1 MQGIMTRDIGL
12 DNFKFILIAVVVIG
26 HSIEPILA
34 RFEWLKVIYTFI
46 YLFHMPMF
54 AYASGVVSTKV
65 LDNRAI
71 SSIVQ
76 KLIIPYIS
84 LEIIYS
90 VFDFYLFSRGTLNIS
105 PLVPYWIL
113 WYLFSLVLW
122 RLLLPFFNQFKFP
135 VVLALIAG
143 LACGINT
150 LDYNLSFSRTFVF
163 LPFFLIGHYH
173 HSTIVKILDN
183 YKFRTHVGAA
193 FISCLFVALWFIS
206 EIVNINFGWLYGS
219 RSYSSLNTS
228 WELGVLYRSSM
239 YALAFILGLVILAL
253 TPRVSN
259 AFTRYGKDSLYIYVL
274 HGFVMK
280 GLIALGFYNFINAD
294 YKAVIFIFSS
304 LILLPILSSEIAI
317 WFGKQLTNPLR
328 ISPKKAR

>member
-1 MQGIMTRDIGL
+1 MTRDIGL
-12 DNFKFILIAVVVIG
+12 DNFKCILIAAVVIG

-71 SSIVQ
+71 SGIVR

-90 VFDFYLFSRGTLNIS
+90 VFDFYLFSRNTLNIS

-113 WYLFSLVLW
+113 WYIFSLVLW
-122 RLLLPFFNQFKFP
+122 RLLLPFFNQFNFP
-135 VVLALIAG
+135 VVLSLVAG

-150 LDYNLSFSRTFVF
+150 FDYNLSFSRTFVF

-173 HSTIVKILDN
+173 HSTIVTVLDN
-183 YKFRTHVGAA
+183 YRFRKHFSAA
-193 FISCLFVALWFIS
+193 LITCLFVALWLAS
-206 EIVNINFGWLYGS
+206 ELINIDLAWLYGS
-219 RSYSSLNTS
+219 RSYSSLKTS

-239 YALAFILGLVILAL
+239 YVLAFILGLALLAI
-253 TPRVSN
+253 TPSASN

-280 GLIALGFYNFINAD
+280 GLIALGFYNLLNED
-294 YKAVIFIFSS
+294 YKAVIFVFLS
-304 LILLPILSSEIAI
+304 LILLPILSSGIAI
-317 WFGKQLTNPLR
+317 WLGKQLMNPLR
-328 ISPKKAR
+328 ISPKKLH

>member
-1 MQGIMTRDIGL
+1 MTRDISL

-34 RFEWLKVIYTFI
+34 RFEWLKIVYIFI

-71 SSIVQ
+71 SSIVR

-90 VFDFYLFSRGTLNIS
+90 VFDFYLFSRNTLNIS

-135 VVLALIAG
+135 VALSLAAG

-150 LDYNLSFSRTFVF
+150 FDYNLSFSRTFVF

-173 HSTIVKILDN
+173 HSTIVTVLNNFRFRMHLGAIL
-183 YKFRTHVGAA
+183 
-193 FISCLFVALWFIS
+193 ISSLLIALWFNS
-206 EIVNINFGWLYGS
+206 EILNINFGWLYGS
-219 RSYSSLNTS
+219 RSYSSLGTS

-239 YALAFILGLVILAL
+239 YALASILGLALLAI
-253 TPRVSN
+253 TPSASN

-280 GLIALGFYNFINAD
+280 GLIAWGFYNYINDD
-294 YKAVIFIFSS
+294 YKAVIFVFSS
-304 LILLPILSSEIAI
+304 LILLPLLSSRIAI
-317 WFGKQLTNPLR
+317 WLGKQLMNPLR

>member
-1 MQGIMTRDIGL
+1 MTRDIGL
-12 DNFKFILIAVVVIG
+12 DNFKVILIAVVVIG

-34 RFEWLKVIYTFI
+34 RFEWLKVIYIFI

-65 LDNRAI
+65 LDSRAI
-71 SSIVQ
+71 GSIVR

-84 LEIIYS
+84 LEVIYS
-90 VFDFYLFSRGTLNIS
+90 VFDFYLFSRATLNIS
-105 PLVPYWIL
+105 PLIPYWIL
-113 WYLFSLVLW
+113 WYIFSLVLW

-173 HSTIVKILDN
+173 HSTIVTVLN
-183 YKFRTHVGAA
+183 NFRFRRHFGAVLL
-193 FISCLFVALWFIS
+193 SCLFVALWFNS
-206 EIVNINFGWLYGS
+206 ESHNINFGWLYGS
-219 RSYSSLNTS
+219 RSYSNLGTN
-228 WELGVLYRSSM
+228 WELGVLYRSSI
-239 YALAFILGLVILAL
+239 YALASILGLALLAI
-253 TPRVSN
+253 TPSTSN
-259 AFTRYGKDSLYIYVL
+259 AFTQYGKDSLYIYVL

-280 GLIALGFYNFINAD
+280 GLIAWGFYNYINDD
-294 YKAVIFIFSS
+294 YKAVIFVFSS
-304 LILLPILSSEIAI
+304 LILLPMLSSKIAI
-317 WFGKQLTNPLR
+317 WLGKQLMNPLR